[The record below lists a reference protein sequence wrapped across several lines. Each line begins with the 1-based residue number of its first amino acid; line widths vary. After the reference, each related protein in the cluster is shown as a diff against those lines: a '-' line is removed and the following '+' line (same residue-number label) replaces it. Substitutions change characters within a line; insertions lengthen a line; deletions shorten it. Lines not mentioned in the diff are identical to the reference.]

1 MKCMKIPPRLEV
13 QRLATWLNPPVVS
26 CSSKDPGLAF
36 Q

>member
-1 MKCMKIPPRLEV
+1 MKCIKVPPRLEV
-13 QRLATWLNPPVVS
+13 QGLATSLNPPVVS